1 MSARHLCIESLVIHY
16 ELALEPQFH
25 MLKGLRSPYKAV
37 CCCST
42 SSAAT
47 AGSQYYPSTIRKVN
61 LTSGEVLEQHLLPS
75 QYWGEGLTLFN
86 DTYAR

>member
-1 MSARHLCIESLVIHY
+1 M
-16 ELALEPQFH
+16 
-25 MLKGLRSPYKAV
+25 

-86 DTYAR
+86 DTYAC